1 MTVLVSIL
9 AAILHFLQLGG
20 TLQPTYVQDDD
31 LRDKQNQAL
40 FHEEEMAS
48 PGRSG
53 HCPHG

>member
-9 AAILHFLQLGG
+9 AALLHFLQLGG
-20 TLQPTYVQDDD
+20 TLQPTFVQDDD

-40 FHEEEMAS
+40 FHEEQMAA